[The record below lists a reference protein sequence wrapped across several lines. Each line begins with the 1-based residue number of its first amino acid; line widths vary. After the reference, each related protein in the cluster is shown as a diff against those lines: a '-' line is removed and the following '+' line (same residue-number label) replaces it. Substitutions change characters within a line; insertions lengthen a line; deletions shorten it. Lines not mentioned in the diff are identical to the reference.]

1 MPGGRN
7 GVVHHAF
14 HRSDKLR
21 TDAEGWGQP
30 RKRDVVFREEVDA
43 ASSALEHTL
52 TTHSPS
58 CRRLRGVSIIGR
70 PQLAQVGDFGMA
82 VGECGVWCGCS
93 ALPVLPVAFVVKRRC
108 EINSDCELF

>member
-1 MPGGRN
+1 MVWCTMRFIAAINCALMLRGGGSPVRGTWSSVKKSMP
-7 GVVHHAF
+7 
-14 HRSDKLR
+14 
-21 TDAEGWGQP
+21 Q
-30 RKRDVVFREEVDA
+30 A
-43 ASSALEHTL
+43 AHSNTL